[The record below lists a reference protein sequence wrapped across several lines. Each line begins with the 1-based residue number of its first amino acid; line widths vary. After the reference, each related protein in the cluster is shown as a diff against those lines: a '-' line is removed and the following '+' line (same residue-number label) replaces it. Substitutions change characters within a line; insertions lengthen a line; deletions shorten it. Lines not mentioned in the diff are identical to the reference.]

1 MIHIEVTGPTAGNG
15 WWKELAGLYLGET
28 AGQEFSIHCW
38 KDEEDCIQK
47 ALDYGA
53 VQPSNWAY
61 GTQVAGGVTAEF
73 GDFLLSSAQY
83 QKQGPDFG
91 EQMTPFFGVFLGG
104 VFSSSHYGRELDVA
118 ELEGERGRALKELLE
133 QLKQEDWLNICE
145 YRELNEMKQSPPAM
159 PAGSVS
165 ARRSGSGGG
174 EAQVVLRP

>member
-91 EQMTPFFGVFLGG
+91 EQMTPFFRRVSGRRLLQLSLRTGAGRGGAGRGARPRVEGALGT
-104 VFSSSHYGRELDVA
+104 A
-118 ELEGERGRALKELLE
+118 E
-133 QLKQEDWLNICE
+133 
-145 YRELNEMKQSPPAM
+145 
-159 PAGSVS
+159 AG
-165 ARRSGSGGG
+165 GL
-174 EAQVVLRP
+174 AQYLRVPGIETK

>member
-104 VFSSSHYGRELDVA
+104 VFSSSHCGRELDVA
-118 ELEGERGRALKELLE
+118 ELEGERGRALQELLE

-145 YRELNEMKQSPPAM
+145 YQELN
-159 PAGSVS
+159 
-165 ARRSGSGGG
+165 
-174 EAQVVLRP
+174 